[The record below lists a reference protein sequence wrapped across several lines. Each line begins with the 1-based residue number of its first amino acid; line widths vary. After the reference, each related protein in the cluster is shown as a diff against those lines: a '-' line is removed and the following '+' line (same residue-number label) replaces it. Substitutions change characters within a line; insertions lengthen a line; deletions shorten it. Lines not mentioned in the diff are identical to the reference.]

1 MRALAQYDNFKKMV
15 LGDFLASFTYIPG
28 TVIYLGYGSLNE
40 SQAWSDNRWQRDV
53 TGERYY
59 QTRQSFFFKVSY
71 RYQF

>member
-1 MRALAQYDNFKKMV
+1 M
-15 LGDFLASFTYIPG
+15 
-28 TVIYLGYGSLNE
+28 IYLGYGSLNE
-40 SQAWSDNRWQRDV
+40 SQSWTEDRWQRDV